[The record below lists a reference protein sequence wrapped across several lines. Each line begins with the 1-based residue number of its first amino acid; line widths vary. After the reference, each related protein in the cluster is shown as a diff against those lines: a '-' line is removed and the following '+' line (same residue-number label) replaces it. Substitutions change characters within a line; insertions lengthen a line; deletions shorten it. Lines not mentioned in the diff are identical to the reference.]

1 MLTAIVQSVE
11 VSTLKTSA
19 CLPIQIRIRRST
31 SGQTVRLRN
40 AMASA
45 SQTSAVDRRRWR
57 ALPRYVP
64 CAPMLIGQD
73 EHPRARRQAAR
84 RAVYSVTRLGPL
96 RGSSLRIPDARGTA
110 VRRLHRPR
118 ACQLR
123 RGRRCELR
131 RRLVAGA
138 RGRLVRC
145 LGVPRLI
152 LLAVSNANALGILRR
167 LAWSCRHCAWE
178 VARSRKEA
186 NSQNPWL

>member
-84 RAVYSVTRLGPL
+84 RAVYSVTRQGPL
-96 RGSSLRIPDARGTA
+96 GGSNIRIPDARGTA
-110 VRRLHRPR
+110 VSCAPLSLSILFE
-118 ACQLR
+118 AII
-123 RGRRCELR
+123 G
-131 RRLVAGA
+131 G
-138 RGRLVRC
+138 GI
-145 LGVPRLI
+145 PRLRAGHDPNSDDP
-152 LLAVSNANALGILRR
+152 LTAAHADVSYEVSGYLALF
-167 LAWSCRHCAWE
+167 C
-178 VARSRKEA
+178 
-186 NSQNPWL
+186 